1 LSTLKTSQRSKPD
14 LKEILNP
21 IKAIWDQMAIRQTRG
36 DKKIKNIDLPAPVR
50 DKYREDATL
59 RHVLDKE
66 REVSLSQLRKKYS
79 DKC

>member
-1 LSTLKTSQRSKPD
+1 
-14 LKEILNP
+14 
-21 IKAIWDQMAIRQTRG
+21 MAIRQTRG
-36 DKKIKNIDLPAPVR
+36 DKKIRNIDLPSEVR

>member
-1 LSTLKTSQRSKPD
+1 MRSILDQR
-14 LKEILNP
+14 EILNL
-21 IKAIWDQMAIRQTRG
+21 IISSYDKMAIRQTRG
-36 DKKIKNIDLPAPVR
+36 DKRIKNIDLPAEVR

-79 DKC
+79 EK